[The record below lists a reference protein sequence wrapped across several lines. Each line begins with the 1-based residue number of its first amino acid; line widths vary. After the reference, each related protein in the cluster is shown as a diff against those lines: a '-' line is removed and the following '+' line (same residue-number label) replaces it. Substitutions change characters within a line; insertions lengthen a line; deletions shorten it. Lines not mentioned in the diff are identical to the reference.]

1 MAEQPYVKFDKEGV
15 DLTPANKFTDTIAVL
30 ANTAWWVE
38 GSKHNFYIFDVN
50 GSRISNNWTIDL
62 GDVDAGSI
70 VNASLYSF
78 KNAGTIQILDNGLS
92 FFEVVKVQD
101 SDTESHLEIELQQ
114 YKGLYIDHTDTEV
127 PIVLQ
132 TTDTLGETSS
142 QLQIQFE
149 DGTSY
154 NVTVIANVIAIDDRM
169 RVMMSNFNRDYLEI
183 YNDAMLQADNRH
195 DIISSIFQNQKMREF
210 IIRRDDFDSKLGT
223 YSGLLNIL
231 DWFGYTNAVTIYEIL
246 KNAQHSKNYIDLGE
260 SIESWASTWFR
271 TNLLALVYNYNYVTE
286 KWCTKCT
293 AMPIIELND
302 NLPNQDTVKKLY
314 ALINVLEYEFLPE
327 HIHFEDLE
335 LDIYSVYIATLLY
348 ATQQSS
354 TYTTKP
360 QVPGIA
366 LSIKDILALVDDNND
381 SDELTMTD
389 TTVAWVRPLTFY
401 LNTKTDMTSTFGEPN
416 DIFVALETPV
426 DADSINAGDYID
438 WWLSQF
444 QGELPP
450 YLNIDRKSIFA
461 TLDAFKV
468 DIAVMSNQD
477 WQWLYEDELA
487 KLRKIFNLRNRP
499 SNDTAKHTPYI
510 NHVFKLIKP
519 SIDKDTLM

>member
-1 MAEQPYVKFDKEGV
+1 MAEQPYVRFDKPGV
-15 DLTPANKFTDTIAVL
+15 DLTPANKFTDTIGVL

-38 GSKHNFYIFDVN
+38 GSMHDFYIFDVN
-50 GSRISNNWTIDL
+50 GSRVTNNWVIDL
-62 GDVDAGSI
+62 GDVDADSI
-70 VNASLYSF
+70 VNVSLYSF
-78 KNAGTIQILDNGLS
+78 KNAGMIQILDNGLA
-92 FFEVVKVQD
+92 FFETVKVQD
-101 SDTESHLEIELQQ
+101 KDGTEHLEIQLQE
-114 YKGLYIDHTDTEV
+114 YKGLYIDTTDTEI

-132 TTDTLGETSS
+132 TSELLGEVSS
-142 QLQIQFE
+142 HLAIQFE
-149 DGTSY
+149 DGTTY
-154 NVTVIANVIAIDDRM
+154 NVTVTANVINVDDRL

-195 DIISSIFQNQKMREF
+195 DIISAMFQNQKMREF
-210 IIRRDDFDSKLGT
+210 IIRRDDFDSKFGT

-246 KNAQHSKNYIDLGE
+246 KNAQGSKNYIDLGE
-260 SIESWASTWFR
+260 SIEQWANTWFR

-286 KWCTKCT
+286 KWCAKCT

-302 NLPNQDTVKKLY
+302 NLPNQDTIKKLY

-335 LDIYSVYIATLLY
+335 LDIYSVYIATLLW

-354 TYTTKP
+354 TYTVKP

-366 LSIKDILALVDDNND
+366 LSVKDILALVDENND
-381 SDELTMTD
+381 SDELTSTG
-389 TTVAWVRPLTFY
+389 TTIAWVRPLTFY
-401 LNTKTDMTSTFGEPN
+401 LNAKSDMTSTFGEPN

-426 DADSINAGDYID
+426 DANTINAGDYID

-461 TLDAFKV
+461 NMNSFDV

-477 WQWLYEDELA
+477 WKWQTEFEE
-487 KLRKIFNLRNRP
+487 LRKIFDLRNR
-499 SNDTAKHTPYI
+499 STNKTANTVPYI

-519 SIDKDTLM
+519 SIDKDSLM